1 MDKIL
6 VLDDERSL
14 CELLKVVFQKEGYEV
29 LTTPSAKKAIE
40 IAQGDDIDVVVSDI
54 KLPEMNGLE
63 VLKRL
68 RKIKPELPVLMIT
81 AYGTIKEA
89 VEALK
94 MGAYDYIIKPFD
106 VEELKVIVAKALETK
121 RLQDENVRLRKELKD
136 KYSLES
142 MIGKSKKM
150 QEIYSLIEKTAPTET
165 TVLIQGESGTGKEM
179 AARAIHYLSLRRE
192 KPFVTINCGALPESL
207 LESELFGHV
216 KGAFTDAVTDKKG
229 MFEVADKGTLFL
241 DEVGEMSP
249 ITQVKLLRALQERKI
264 RRVGG
269 TEEIP
274 IDVRIISATN
284 QDLKKKIKEGSF
296 REDLYYRLNVLSL
309 EMPPLR
315 ERKEDIPLLVNH
327 FLQKYCQKLGRGMK
341 RVAPEVYNIFESY
354 PWPGNIR
361 ELENVIERVVAIEE
375 RETITTSCLPKELL
389 QPEKREI
396 DLEIKPGFKLNET
409 IEAITR
415 DYVQKAL
422 EMSRGKLKEA
432 AELLGVNYRSIRY
445 LVDKFDLK
453 AEREEGY

>member
-40 IAQGDDIDVVVSDI
+40 IAQSDDIDVVVSDI

-94 MGAYDYIIKPFD
+94 IGAYDYIIKPFD

-150 QEIYSLIEKTAPTET
+150 QEIYSLIEKIAPTET

-249 ITQVKLLRALQERKI
+249 ITQVKLLRTLQERKI

-284 QDLKKKIKEGSF
+284 QDLKKKIKEGFF